1 MLRRAFPRGAGGGGA
16 GGDAAAG
23 ALRAQAAARRR
34 RQQLLRRC
42 KLTRSPDAACHSGAG
57 AERSCVLRQEIP
69 PLLAKMDEAERKAF
83 ILMQRIFPPPQAGL
97 LTRGG
102 TMLQVGHSNGFREI
116 DGTV

>member
-1 MLRRAFPRGAGGGGA
+1 M
-16 GGDAAAG
+16 
-23 ALRAQAAARRR
+23 
-34 RQQLLRRC
+34 C
-42 KLTRSPDAACHSGAG
+42 AACHSGAG
-57 AERSCVLRQEIP
+57 AERACVLRQEIP